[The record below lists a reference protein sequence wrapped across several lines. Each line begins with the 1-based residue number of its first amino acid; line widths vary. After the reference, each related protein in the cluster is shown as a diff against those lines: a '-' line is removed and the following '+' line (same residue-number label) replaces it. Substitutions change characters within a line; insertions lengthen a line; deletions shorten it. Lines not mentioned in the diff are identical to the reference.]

1 MLPDVLRLV
10 IDLGHPYGIVRSVKT
25 VESSR
30 ISIELIAENEDE
42 VAW

>member
-1 MLPDVLRLV
+1 VLRLI

-25 VESSR
+25 VESSS
-30 ISIELIAENEDE
+30 ISIELIAKNDNE